1 MQRAFGGVA
10 PAPLKDK
17 RFFIFFRKGAS
28 FFETISLK
36 VNCRGQTSISR
47 TFSVAFRRALCRH
60 TSRTQRFFA
69 AWPRLSWNPSFFN
82 NFCNDVS
89 WRIQSIVMVFHA
101 QHLPLWL
108 RASIGNHYFCD
119 NFVLFDDIFREAN
132 YQTNPSI
139 LWHFFNDLR
148 RALISPCP
156 DSSDF
161 LMKNCFSGSSR
172 VSTIPTFWWK
182 IKRLGSHRASTVSI
196 FWRFS
201 GPLQSATTQTIPHTR
216 TRLGPA
222 TGAALG
228 ANCRS
233 KPWMRMRAQ
242 GPSAANDPPDAVS
255 PPGLGKPHGKDHAGL
270 GEP

>member
-1 MQRAFGGVA
+1 MQRVFGGVA

-17 RFFIFFRKGAS
+17 RFFIFFRKGAA

-36 VNCRGQTSISR
+36 VNCRGQPSISR
-47 TFSVAFRRALCRH
+47 TFSVAFTRALWHHISC
-60 TSRTQRFFA
+60 TQRFFCGVA
-69 AWPRLSWNPSFFN
+69 PALLKFKFFH
-82 NFCNDVS
+82 NFCNDAS
-89 WRIQSIVMVFHA
+89 WRIQSIVPVFHV

-196 FWRFS
+196 F
-201 GPLQSATTQTIPHTR
+201 
-216 TRLGPA
+216 
-222 TGAALG
+222 
-228 ANCRS
+228 
-233 KPWMRMRAQ
+233 
-242 GPSAANDPPDAVS
+242 
-255 PPGLGKPHGKDHAGL
+255 
-270 GEP
+270 